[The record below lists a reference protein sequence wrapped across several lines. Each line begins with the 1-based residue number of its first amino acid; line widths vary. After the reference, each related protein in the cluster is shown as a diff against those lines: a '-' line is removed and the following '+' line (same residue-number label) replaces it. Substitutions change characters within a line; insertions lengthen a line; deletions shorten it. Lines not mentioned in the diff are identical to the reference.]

1 MLGMRWKIAKIL
13 LSAGHENS
21 IDHIEELAL
30 STEQK
35 LTLPLEISCENGFTS

>member
-1 MLGMRWKIAKIL
+1 MLGIRWKIAKIL
-13 LSAGHENS
+13 LSTGHENA

-35 LTLPLEISCENGFTS
+35 LKLPLEISCENGFTS